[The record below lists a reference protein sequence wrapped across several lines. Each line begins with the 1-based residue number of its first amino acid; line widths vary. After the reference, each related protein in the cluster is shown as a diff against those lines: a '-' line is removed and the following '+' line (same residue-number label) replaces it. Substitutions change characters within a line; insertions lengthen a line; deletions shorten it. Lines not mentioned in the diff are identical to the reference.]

1 MKKTYGIYIY
11 ICNSETE
18 GKAHS
23 FNTYIELFCISI
35 L

>member
-1 MKKTYGIYIY
+1 MNEENLWNIY